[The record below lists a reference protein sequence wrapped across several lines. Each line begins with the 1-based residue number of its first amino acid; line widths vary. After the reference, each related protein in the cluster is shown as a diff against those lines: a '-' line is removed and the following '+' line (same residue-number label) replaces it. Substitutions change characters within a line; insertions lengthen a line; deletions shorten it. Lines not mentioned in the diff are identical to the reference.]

1 MNGLENVPQLY
12 SKVSD
17 LIQSAQTYLAKSVNS
32 SMVVL
37 YWHIGQTIQEE
48 VIKNEKA
55 EYGEQV
61 MQTIAHQL
69 TQQYGRGY
77 SYRNLYR
84 MVRLYELFP
93 D

>member
-1 MNGLENVPQLY
+1 MSGLENINQVY
-12 SKVSD
+12 SKVSN

-37 YWHIGQTIQEE
+37 YWHIGKTIQEE

-61 MQTIAHQL
+61 MQTVATQL
-69 TQQYGRGY
+69 TQQFGRGY
-77 SYRNLYR
+77 SYRN
-84 MVRLYELFP
+84 
-93 D
+93 